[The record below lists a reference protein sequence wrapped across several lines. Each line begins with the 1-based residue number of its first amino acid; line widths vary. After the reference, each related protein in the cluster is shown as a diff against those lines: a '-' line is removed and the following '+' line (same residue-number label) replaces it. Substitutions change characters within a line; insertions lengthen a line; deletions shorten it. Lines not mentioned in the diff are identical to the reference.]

1 MSDFF
6 KSALGYFNPG
16 QNGGIGGPADDDFV
30 GQIVEVGT
38 VKLHVKRLIAEG
50 NTITIIMQRALSCLS
65 LWADI
70 SDKQNALSN

>member
-16 QNGGIGGPADDDFV
+16 QNGGLGVGGSGGGPVDDDFV

-38 VKLHVKRLIAEG
+38 VKLLVKRLIAEG
-50 NTITIIMQRALSCLS
+50 LCQRSDECENTPKTVGGYI
-65 LWADI
+65 
-70 SDKQNALSN
+70 

>member
-16 QNGGIGGPADDDFV
+16 QNGVGAGCADDDFV

-38 VKLHVKRLIAEG
+38 VKLLVKRLIAEG
-50 NTITIIMQRALSCLS
+50 SYALAFECIAFCGWILNV
-65 LWADI
+65 AV
-70 SDKQNALSN
+70 ALVALLTS

>member
-16 QNGGIGGPADDDFV
+16 QNGGSVGGGCADDGFV

-38 VKLHVKRLIAEG
+38 VKLLVKRLIAEG
-50 NTITIIMQRALSCLS
+50 TSGGAARRTQP
-65 LWADI
+65 
-70 SDKQNALSN
+70 NAFPLHFVGGYSV